1 MRSAWGRLK
10 SRIRSST
17 KVGRLRRALSQTL
30 EHWVRPLALRAS
42 VRHLHGPRRV
52 PYRDD
57 ELIVLCVVRNGA
69 LHVTSFLRHHQAL
82 GVKHIV
88 LLDNGSTD
96 GTVALARAFERVT
109 ILRSRRPYRTYE
121 TVLKRYLVRRFAR
134 GRWSLMVDID
144 ELFDY
149 PCSDRMGVGAL
160 LTYLNRH
167 AYTAVLA
174 QMLDLFSD
182 VPLDQLESTPQD
194 SLRERYRYYDTSA
207 VERHPYRFGTPANPA
222 IRAHAGGIRKTLF
235 GTENGL
241 TKACLV
247 RLVPPLVPFVGFH
260 QAANAAIADFT
271 AVLLHY
277 PFVATFREKV
287 KEAVR
292 TDRYRVSAGEEYARY
307 WARLRDGADLRLL
320 RPTARRYEGLEPL
333 VDEGFLVVSP
343 EYRRWVEAQGGRRR
357 DRG

>member
-1 MRSAWGRLK
+1 MRPAWARLR
-10 SRIRSST
+10 SRIRNSH
-17 KVGRLRRALSQTL
+17 KVGRLRQALSQAL
-30 EHWVRPLALRAS
+30 EDWARPLVLRAS

-52 PYRDD
+52 SYAAD
-57 ELIVLCVVRNGA
+57 ELIALCVVRNGA
-69 LHVTSFLRHHQAL
+69 LHVTSFLRHHQEL

-96 GTVALARAFERVT
+96 GTVELARAFEGVT
-109 ILRSRRPYRTYE
+109 ILRTRRPYRRYE
-121 TVLKRYLVRRFAR
+121 TALKRYLVRRFAR

-149 PCSDRMGVGAL
+149 PGSDRLGVDAL
-160 LTYLNRH
+160 LTYLNRN

-182 VPLDQLESTPQD
+182 VPLERLRSTPHD
-194 SLRERYRYYDTSA
+194 SLKERYCYYDTSA

-222 IRAHAGGIRKTLF
+222 IRMHAGGIRKTVF

-241 TKACLV
+241 TKACLI
-247 RLVPPLVPFVGFH
+247 RLVPPLIPFVGFH
-260 QAANAAIADFT
+260 QVANAAIADFT

-277 PFVATFREKV
+277 PFVGTFPEKV
-287 KEAVR
+287 REAVR

-307 WARLRDGADLRLL
+307 WARLKEGPELRL
-320 RPTARRYEGLEPL
+320 RQPTARRYAGLDQL
-333 VDEGFLVVSP
+333 LDEGFLVISP
-343 EYRRWVEAQGGRRR
+343 QYRRWAEAYSGRGQG
-357 DRG
+357 RG